1 MNSKLCSDFNRFY
14 LICFSPVLGSNP
26 KYMTLSGHV
35 YLATSGLWQFVRIS
49 LFFMTF
55 IILRVYS
62 QVFYKMFL
70 KLDSS
75 DIFLTV
81 WLELWGSWEEDQ
93 RCETPF
99 STYQFKGIFLTRRSS
114 LMLCALITWLRY
126 CLLDFSTIKSF
137 SFSPAFPYSVLWQG
151 WGLECY
157 LLDGSVSIEII

>member
-1 MNSKLCSDFNRFY
+1 
-14 LICFSPVLGSNP
+14 
-26 KYMTLSGHV
+26 MTLSGHV

-114 LMLCALITWLRY
+114 LMLCTDHLAEILFARFLYYKVIFFLPRLSILCALARLGSWMLPAWWKCIYWNYLEFFG
-126 CLLDFSTIKSF
+126 LDFLHIPHLDIYTIILPWF
-137 SFSPAFPYSVLWQG
+137 
-151 WGLECY
+151 
-157 LLDGSVSIEII
+157 